1 MDRITQS
8 GGCRMPL
15 TKDEIAA
22 TYRAILGRDL
32 EPGRFA
38 HFERTSETVDD
49 LRAALL
55 RSSEF
60 LKYHYSLLMENRKL
74 ELNMAV
80 VKLVFMHI
88 PKTAGTTLI
97 TILDSNF
104 QKRMIFPDQLDPLLL
119 RSYPAGYLGGFKLFR
134 GHFPLRALQH
144 IPGPKFIFTMLREP
158 RARILSQ
165 YHYHKAK
172 LLNRKDLG
180 DLVHK
185 ARLPLKEYLSDPK
198 VRADFHV
205 DNCYVNYLSYLTPEA
220 VRRLGLRGDGSG
232 FRPAEHRLDMLQIAK
247 DHLASFG
254 CVGIVEDF
262 DRSLDLL
269 CHAAKLPRPAEYE
282 SRMVTAKLGA
292 LEPHAYTSVDLESV
306 DEETNRLL
314 DDLVE
319 LDDDLYRYAIDLFNQ
334 RYAAYGALD
343 HKPRSSARPLPS
355 AVAVGA

>member
-1 MDRITQS
+1 
-8 GGCRMPL
+8 MPV
-15 TKDEIAA
+15 TRDEIAS
-22 TYRAILGRDL
+22 TYRAFFGRDL
-32 EPGRFA
+32 DAGRFA
-38 HFERTSETVDD
+38 HFERTCASVDEV
-49 LRAALL
+49 RATLL
-55 RSSEF
+55 RSPEF
-60 LKYHYSLLMENRKL
+60 LKYHYNLLMENRKL
-74 ELNMAV
+74 ELNLAT

-97 TILDSNF
+97 TILDNNF
-104 QKRMIFPDQLDPLLL
+104 QKKAIFPDQLDPLLL

-144 IPGPKFIFTMLREP
+144 IPGPKFTFTMLREP

-205 DNCYVNYLSYLTPEA
+205 DNCYINYLSYLTPEA
-220 VRRLGLRGDGSG
+220 VQRLGLRGDGGG
-232 FRPAEHRLDMLQIAK
+232 FRPAEHRPEMLQIAK
-247 DHLASFG
+247 DHLAALN

-269 CHAAKLPRPAEYE
+269 CYTARLPRPAEYE
-282 SRMVTAKLGA
+282 SRMVTAKLGD

-314 DDLVE
+314 DELVE
-319 LDDDLYRYAIDLFNQ
+319 LDDELYRFAIDLFNE
-334 RYAAYGALD
+334 RYAAYAAGGT
-343 HKPRSSARPLPS
+343 KPRPGARAQPA
-355 AVAVGA
+355 AVPVGA